1 MKFFKSI
8 SSFFGKLFKS
18 VGQDNVF
25 SVIEKIEPLV
35 NFAYPVVKRIA
46 ELTENKT
53 DDAILAAYESYG
65 LTKLFK
71 KGYDKNLAI
80 RDLVKQVVKTHVK
93 ENTAQEYLLNT
104 AVELAY
110 ASFREE
116 GKNTPKV

>member
-18 VGQDNVF
+18 IGQDNVF

-35 NFAYPVVKRIA
+35 NFAYPVVKRVA

-116 GKNTPKV
+116 KNTPKV